1 METKLKTLLLQCY
14 QLSLIDEKLQ
24 SGITDDT
31 ISANFGK
38 SLKNEMAKLQKIIC
52 MTVYEQGNVLKF
64 DLALLGTFCV
74 A

>member
-31 ISANFGK
+31 ISANLEK
-38 SLKNEMAKLQKIIC
+38 SLKNQIAKLYK
-52 MTVYEQGNVLKF
+52 KS
-64 DLALLGTFCV
+64 
-74 A
+74 